1 MPLSFRKQLTA
12 QMRFNSS
19 LHFRAQ
25 ISTSCSSEP
34 RGCVAEGCWVL
45 GVRLAIDSSSQ
56 LPKKPRRHS
65 ALQCL
70 HPLLDLG
77 FLFFFFLFNFIFL
90 LWEND
95 VQVADSAA
103 I

>member
-1 MPLSFRKQLTA
+1 M
-12 QMRFNSS
+12 
-19 LHFRAQ
+19 
-25 ISTSCSSEP
+25 
-34 RGCVAEGCWVL
+34 L

-56 LPKKPRRHS
+56 LLKKPCGHS

-70 HPLLDLG
+70 HPLLDPG
-77 FLFFFFLFNFIFL
+77 FLFSFSFFYFIFL